1 MHETE
6 ILCIT
11 HKHPPSVGGMEKQSY
26 ELIQGLQRYYI
37 THVIAYRND
46 SNKVLW
52 FLKLPFK
59 IMKTLKKN
67 PGIKLIHLNDG
78 SMGVACLWLLK
89 RTTIPIIVTFHG
101 LDLTLSL
108 SLFQHKIL
116 PKLKQYAGAICVSE
130 YTRSEALK
138 RGFAHDTTYTVRNG
152 VDLSLGKIPVNT
164 GMVQMVKEK
173 YAVDLTH
180 KRILFTM
187 GRPVKR
193 KGFSWFIKNV
203 MPLLDKDIVLLMAGP
218 LRNHPNKMQRITQ
231 RITDKISPTLQM
243 ILGLNSDAVQIVKEL
258 SNNENVHHLGRVPFA
273 DLVQLLS
280 LADLFIMPNIEIEG
294 DEEGFGLVALEA
306 NMRGTFV
313 LASGIEGIT
322 ESVIHGQNGFHLP
335 SGNAT
340 AWADKIHELL
350 SDKNKLSILS
360 SQAKDFVGKNYSWDR
375 MVEAYRDIFDRYI
388 GNAHVNN

>member
-26 ELIQGLQRYYI
+26 ELINGLKRYYI

-59 IMKTLKKN
+59 IRQTLKKN

-78 SMGVACLWLLK
+78 SMGVACLWLIK
-89 RTTIPIIVTFHG
+89 RTKVPIIVTFHG
-101 LDLTLSL
+101 LDITLSL

-116 PKLKQYAGAICVSE
+116 PKLKRYAGAICVSS
-130 YTRSEALK
+130 YTRSQALK
-138 RGFAHDTTYTVRNG
+138 RGFAPDTTYTVRNG
-152 VDLSLGKIPVNT
+152 VDISLGKIPVNPDI
-164 GMVQMVKEK
+164 VQTVKEK

-180 KRILFTM
+180 KRIIFTM

-203 MPLLDKDIVLLMAGP
+203 MPLLDNDIVLLMAGP
-218 LRNHPNKMQRITQ
+218 LNNNPNRLQRTTQ
-231 RITDKISPTLQM
+231 RIIGKISPALQM
-243 ILGLNSDAVQIVKEL
+243 ILGLNSDAAQIWKEL
-258 SNNENVHHLGRVPFA
+258 SHNENVHHLGSVPFA
-273 DLVQLLS
+273 VLVQLLS
-280 LADLFIMPNIEIEG
+280 LADLFIMPNIELEG

-322 ESVIHGQNGFHLP
+322 EAVIHGQNGFHLP

-340 AWADKIHELL
+340 AWADKIRDLL
-350 SDKNKLSILS
+350 RDKNKLHLFSC
-360 SQAKDFVGKNYSWDR
+360 QAKEFAGKNYSWDM
-375 MVEAYRDIFDRYI
+375 MVEEYRDIFDRYI
-388 GNAHVNN
+388 SNSRVNN

>member
-1 MHETE
+1 
-6 ILCIT
+6 
-11 HKHPPSVGGMEKQSY
+11 MEKQSY
-26 ELIQGLQRYYI
+26 ELIHGLNRYYI

-59 IMKTLKKN
+59 IMQMLNKN

-78 SMGVACLWLLK
+78 SMGVACLWLIK
-89 RTTIPIIVTFHG
+89 RTKIPIIVTFHG
-101 LDLTLSL
+101 LDITLSL
-108 SLFQHKIL
+108 SLFQRKIL
-116 PKLKQYAGAICVSE
+116 PKLKRYAGAICVSA
-130 YTRSEALK
+130 YTRSQALK

-152 VDLSLGKIPVNT
+152 VDISLGKIPVNPDIA
-164 GMVQMVKEK
+164 QMVREK
-173 YAVDLTH
+173 YGIDLTH
-180 KRILFTM
+180 KRILFTI

-218 LRNHPNKMQRITQ
+218 LRNNPNKLQRTMQRI
-231 RITDKISPTLQM
+231 IGKISPTLQM
-243 ILGLNSDAVQIVKEL
+243 ILGLNSDAAQILKEL
-258 SNNENVHHLGRVPFA
+258 SKNENVHHLGSVPFA

-280 LADLFIMPNIEIEG
+280 LADLFIMPNIELEG

-322 ESVIHGQNGFHLP
+322 EAVIHGQNGFHLP
-335 SGNAT
+335 SENAT
-340 AWADKIHELL
+340 AWADKIRDLL
-350 SDKNKLSILS
+350 LDKNKLNIFSA
-360 SQAKDFVGKNYSWDR
+360 QARKFAGKNYSWDR
-375 MVEAYRDIFDRYI
+375 MVEEYRDIFDRYI
-388 GNAHVNN
+388 RNARVNN